1 MQRATEMLT
10 KSLWSDYKSEQ
21 QADTEKKQK
30 KHQSYL
36 HCVTR
41 IVKMVYADKV
51 PKATAANCPPHL

>member
-10 KSLWSDYKSEQ
+10 FEAITNLNNRQ
-21 QADTEKKQK
+21 TQEKKQK